1 MSTNGPR
8 YSPKEMLERLVGFD
22 TVSHTSNLGLIAFV
36 EDYLAAHGVASKRV
50 PNADGDKAS
59 LYATI
64 GPNVDGGVVLSAH
77 SDVVPTA
84 HQTWTSDPFTLTERG
99 HRLYGRGTS
108 DMKGFL
114 ACALALVPEFAAA
127 DLKTPIHLAI
137 SYDEE
142 VGCLGCVDMV
152 REMAEG
158 GIAPPRGVIVGE
170 PTEMQLVVAHKGIN
184 GYETRV
190 TGRETHSSQ
199 TQLGAN
205 AIMAAGQLIA
215 ELQRLADRAR
225 EAAPADGPFTP
236 PYSTVSVGTI
246 QGGHALNI
254 VPGDCRFLWECRTLP
269 GEDRDAYARA
279 LDRFAR
285 ETVLPRL
292 HASAQDAAIE
302 TVQHA
307 QVTALAPETGPHA
320 AADGVPTARRGA
332 AEALARQL
340 TGTNRTE
347 VVSYATEGGVFQ
359 THGFSTV
366 VMGPG
371 NIREAHQPDEFI
383 EADELER
390 CVGVLRGLV
399 TPA

>member
-1 MSTNGPR
+1 MSTEGPR
-8 YSPKEMLERLVGFD
+8 YSPKEMLARLVGFD
-22 TVSHTSNLGLIAFV
+22 TVSDRSNLELIAFV
-36 EDYLAAHGVASKRV
+36 EDYLAAHGIASTRV
-50 PNADGDKAS
+50 PNGDGDKAS

-64 GPNVDGGVVLSAH
+64 GPNVAGGVVLSAH
-77 SDVVPTA
+77 SDVVPTD
-84 HQTWTSDPFTLTERG
+84 HQTWTTDPFTLTERG
-99 HRLYGRGTS
+99 DRLYGRGTT

-127 DLKTPIHLAI
+127 ELDRPIHLAI

-142 VGCLGCVDMV
+142 VGCIGCVDMV

-170 PTEMQLVVAHKGIN
+170 PTEMQLVVAHKGIA
-184 GYETRV
+184 GFETTV
-190 TGRETHSSQ
+190 TGKETHSSQ

-205 AIMAAGQLIA
+205 AIMAAGTLIA
-215 ELQRLADRAR
+215 ELQRLADGAR
-225 EAAPADGPFTP
+225 DNAPGDSPFTP
-236 PYSTVSVGTI
+236 PYTTLSVGTI
-246 QGGHALNI
+246 EGGHALNI
-254 VPGDCRFLWECRTLP
+254 VPGTCRFAWECRTLP
-269 GEDRDAYARA
+269 ADAPSRYAEA
-279 LDRFAR
+279 FDRFAR

-292 HASAQDAAIE
+292 QTSAPKAAIE
-302 TVQHA
+302 TVRRA
-307 QVTALAPETGPHA
+307 QVTALAPETGPQA
-320 AADGVPTARRGA
+320 AADGVPADRRGS

-340 TGTNRTE
+340 TGTNRTD

-383 EADELER
+383 EVAELER
-390 CVGVLRGLV
+390 CVGVLGELMGI
-399 TPA
+399 

>member
-1 MSTNGPR
+1 MSTQGPR
-8 YSPKEMLERLVGFD
+8 YTPTEMLAKLVGFD
-22 TVSHTSNLGLIAFV
+22 TVSHQSNLALIAFV
-36 EDYLAAHGVASKRV
+36 EDYLAAHGIAATRV
-50 PNADGDKAS
+50 PNAQGDKAS

-84 HQTWTSDPFTLTERG
+84 HQSWSSDPFTLTQRG
-99 HRLYGRGTS
+99 SRLYGRGST

-127 DLKTPIHLAI
+127 GLTRPIHLAI

-142 VGCLGCVDMV
+142 VGCVGCQDMIKQ
-152 REMAEG
+152 MADG
-158 GIAPPRGVIVGE
+158 AIAPPRGVIVGE
-170 PTEMQLVVAHKGIN
+170 PTEMQLVIAHKGIN
-184 GYETRV
+184 GYDTTV
-190 TGRETHSSQ
+190 TGKEAHSSQ

-205 AIMAAGQLIA
+205 AIMAAGALIG

-225 EAAPADGPFTP
+225 ETAPADCPFTP
-236 PYSTVSVGTI
+236 PYTSFSVGTI
-246 QGGHALNI
+246 EGGHALNI
-254 VPGDCRFLWECRTLP
+254 IPGSCHFAWECRTLP
-269 GEDRDAYARA
+269 GEDPAQYVQA

-292 HASAQDAAIE
+292 QATAPDATIE
-302 TVQHA
+302 TVPRA
-307 QVTALAPETGPHA
+307 GAVALAPETGPNA
-320 AADGVPTARRGA
+320 AADGVPPDRRGA
-332 AEALARQL
+332 AEALARDL
-340 TGTNRTE
+340 TGSNHTE

-390 CVGVLRGLV
+390 CVRVLRGLI
-399 TPA
+399 A

>member
-1 MSTNGPR
+1 MNTAGPR
-8 YSPKEMLERLVGFD
+8 YTPKEMLARLVGFD
-22 TVSHTSNLGLIAFV
+22 TVSHKSNLALIAFV
-36 EDYLAAHGVASKRV
+36 EDYLAAHGIPATRV

-64 GPNVDGGVVLSAH
+64 GPNVEGGVVLSAH

-84 HQTWTSDPFTLTERG
+84 HQTWASDPFTLTERG
-99 HRLYGRGTS
+99 SRLYGRGTS

-127 DLKTPIHLAI
+127 DLKRPIHLAI

-142 VGCLGCVDMV
+142 VGCIGCVDMV

-158 GIAPPRGVIVGE
+158 AIAPPRGVIVGE

-184 GYETRV
+184 GYETTV

-205 AIMAAGQLIA
+205 AIMAAGELIA

-225 EAAPADGPFTP
+225 DAAPANGPFTP
-236 PYSTVSVGTI
+236 PYSTVSVGRI
-246 QGGHALNI
+246 EGGHALNI
-254 VPGDCRFLWECRTLP
+254 VPGHCRFLWECRTLP
-269 GEDRDAYARA
+269 GEDRDAFAHA

-285 ETVLPRL
+285 ETVWPRL
-292 HASAQDAAIE
+292 HASAPDATID

-320 AADGVPTARRGA
+320 AADGVPAERRGA
-332 AEALARQL
+332 AEALARHL

-383 EADELER
+383 EAAELER

-399 TPA
+399 G

>member
-8 YSPKEMLERLVGFD
+8 YTPKEMLERLVGFD
-22 TVSHTSNLGLIAFV
+22 TVSHTSNLELIAFV
-36 EDYLAAHGVASKRV
+36 EDYLAAHGVASTRV

-64 GPNVDGGVVLSAH
+64 GPNVEGGVVLSAH

-84 HQTWTSDPFTLTERG
+84 HQTWTTDPFRLTERG
-99 HRLYGRGTS
+99 SRLYGRGTS

-114 ACALALVPEFAAA
+114 ACVLALVPEFAAA

-184 GYETRV
+184 GYETTV
-190 TGRETHSSQ
+190 TGKETHSSQ

-215 ELQRLADRAR
+215 ELQRLSDRAR
-225 EAAPADGPFTP
+225 AAAPEDGPFTP

-246 QGGHALNI
+246 AGGHALNI
-254 VPGDCRFLWECRTLP
+254 VPGDCRFVWECRTLP
-269 GEDRDAYARA
+269 GEDRDHYARA

-292 HASAQDAAIE
+292 QASAPDAAIE

-320 AADGVPTARRGA
+320 AADGVPAARRGS
-332 AEALARQL
+332 AEALARHL

-359 THGFSTV
+359 AHGFSTV

-383 EADELER
+383 EAGELER

-399 TPA
+399 DV

>member
-1 MSTNGPR
+1 MTTNAPR
-8 YSPKEMLERLVGFD
+8 YSPKEMLARLVGFD
-22 TVSHTSNLGLIAFV
+22 TVSHTSNLALIAFV
-36 EDYLAAHGVASKRV
+36 EDYLAAHGIASKRV

-64 GPNVDGGVVLSAH
+64 GPNVDGGMVLSAH
-77 SDVVPTA
+77 SDVVPTG
-84 HQTWTSDPFTLTERG
+84 HQIWQSDPFQLTERDG
-99 HRLYGRGTS
+99 RLYGRGTS

-114 ACALALVPEFAAA
+114 ACALSLVPEFAAA
-127 DLKTPIHLAI
+127 ELERPIHLAI

-152 REMAEG
+152 REMAAG

-184 GYETRV
+184 GYATTV
-190 TGRETHSSQ
+190 TGKETHSSQ

-205 AIMAAGQLIA
+205 AIMAAGELIA

-225 EAAPADGPFTP
+225 DAAPADGPFTP
-236 PYSTVSVGTI
+236 PYATVSVGTI
-246 QGGHALNI
+246 QGGHVLNI

-269 GEDRDAYARA
+269 GEDRDAFARG

-285 ETVLPRL
+285 DTVLPRL
-292 HASAQDAAIE
+292 RASAPNATIE

-307 QVTALAPETGPHA
+307 RVTALAPETGPHA
-320 AADGVPTARRGA
+320 AADGVPTDRRGA
-332 AEALARQL
+332 ADALARQL

-347 VVSYATEGGVFQ
+347 VVSYATEGGIFQ

-383 EADELER
+383 EAAELER
-390 CVGVLRGLV
+390 CVGVLRGLADV
-399 TPA
+399 

>member
-1 MSTNGPR
+1 MNTEGPR
-8 YSPKEMLERLVGFD
+8 YTPKEMLARLVGFD
-22 TVSHTSNLGLIAFV
+22 TVSHHSNLGLIAFV
-36 EDYLAAHGVASKRV
+36 EDYLAAHGIASTRV

-84 HQTWTSDPFTLTERG
+84 HQTWSSDPFKLTERG
-99 HRLYGRGTS
+99 GRLYGRGTS

-114 ACALALVPEFAAA
+114 ACVLALVPEFAAA
-127 DLKTPIHLAI
+127 RLRRPIHLAI

-142 VGCLGCVDMV
+142 VGCIGCVDMV
-152 REMAEG
+152 RALADG
-158 GIAPPRGVIVGE
+158 AIAPPRGVIVGE

-184 GYETRV
+184 GFDTVV
-190 TGRETHSSQ
+190 TGKETHSSQ

-205 AIMAAGQLIA
+205 AVMAAGELIA
-215 ELQRLADRAR
+215 ELQRLGDRAR
-225 EAAPADGPFTP
+225 EAAPADCPFTP
-236 PYSTVSVGTI
+236 PYTTVSVGSVE
-246 QGGHALNI
+246 GGHALNI
-254 VPGDCRFLWECRTLP
+254 VPGECRFVWECRTLP
-269 GEDRDAYARA
+269 GEDPDDIARS

-292 HASAQDAAIE
+292 HASAPEATVE
-302 TVQHA
+302 TTQRA
-307 QVTALAPETGPHA
+307 RVTALAPETGPQA
-320 AADGVPTARRGA
+320 AADGVPADRRGA
-332 AEALARQL
+332 AEALAREL
-340 TGTNRTE
+340 TGTNHTE

-390 CVGVLRGLV
+390 CVGVLRGLAAV
-399 TPA
+399 